1 MKLQYTSKYM
11 VVRNNY
17 LYLNDHYTHMRWVK
31 WNIGGLLSKGEKKKL
46 SRGIINK
53 AIHLKLW
60 GLALASA
67 KHEHP

>member
-1 MKLQYTSKYM
+1 MKLNFASKYM

-17 LYLNDHYTHMRWVK
+17 LYLNNHYTHMRWVK
-31 WNIGGLLSKGEKKKL
+31 WNISSLLSKGEKKKL
-46 SRGIINK
+46 TMGLINK
-53 AIHLKLW
+53 SISTKLW